1 MTEFHLSK
9 RSLSRLRGV
18 HPQLAKVVKM
28 AIEFTSVDFAV
39 LEGVRTI
46 AKQREYVDR
55 GVSWTMRSRHL
66 TGHAVDLGAYDKG
79 KIVWAWPLYF
89 DIADAMDAA
98 ADFYK
103 VKIQWGGDWK
113 GKKADG
119 PHFQL
124 KTRLKFPSDERNEK
138 NARILAEVS

>member
-1 MTEFHLSK
+1 MTEFYLSK
-9 RSLSRLRGV
+9 RSLRRLRGV
-18 HPQLAKVVKM
+18 HPQLVKVVKM
-28 AIEFTSVDFAV
+28 AIDFTSVDFAV

-46 AKQREYVDR
+46 EKQREYVEK

-89 DIADAMDAA
+89 KIADAMDAA
-98 ADFYK
+98 ADYHG
-103 VKIQWGGDWK
+103 VAIQWGGDWK

-124 KTRLKFPSDERNEK
+124 KTRLKFASKERNEK
-138 NARILAEVS
+138 NAQILAQVA